1 MSNISKVTSTPGTG
15 PLAGQRSTGQLKVD
29 ELAKLVDL
37 LPVADQVNLAG
48 GSAPAI
54 EFPAVFE
61 KLSTRDKNALKELP
75 PAFVKELLKDVSAN
89 VDAAKLDISSRL
101 LAKAKALVPGEGA
114 KFEPAE
120 AFRVSDAAIAFQVI
134 NDLSPADRA
143 RLEGVSFNRVPSAIL
158 SQAHRGREA
167 DGAAIMDVDKGKG
180 AMGKLGYRLAALFEQ
195 WALTAPLGLMLKAW
209 FPHALA
215 EYRNRT
221 IEIGDA
227 QATRMRE
234 TLTHEIG
241 HQVQFG
247 KEMDLEGINEWA
259 KLSGWKNATGAGSV
273 VFDENG
279 VLRGFD
285 KDVRPTRTNNFVYE
299 NFTEDLTPA
308 KAREVLAD
316 INDPELRREFEQ
328 TLKVKQNLR
337 GAIKEIFGVEA
348 LGYSMTDPLED
359 FAESYRAFYMDPELL
374 VKKAPD
380 KFLFI
385 NAQSR
390 RFAPNQ
396 VQDFFTRSGKD
407 AQKIATALTGTG
419 IAQETVDRIFRS
431 NGIAADAKALGKTA
445 GVELA
450 AARVGSGTAI
460 PAFRQAYMLVQQ
472 KAAERDLAFV
482 SAFTQDPA
490 KALGDLWGKLSPA
503 ERGQFAEEGKRVELV
518 QKMQRG
524 QMSYVS
530 AASQGYRDI
539 EIAAIQQF
547 GRKLLDD
554 GDFRKALQTN
564 PRQALA
570 SVAKNMPPSL
580 LKAVTDPKMQASFKQ
595 FAGTVDRLVAYDNIP
610 LLGGGDMRAAFEKNL
625 ENVNDEALTASLGL
639 LREDPEK
646 MAKVFVGLEQNF
658 LGDKGGG

>member
-1 MSNISKVTSTPGTG
+1 MSNISKLTTTPGTG
-15 PLAGQRSTGQLKVD
+15 PLAPGQRSTGPLKVD

-37 LPVADQVNLAG
+37 LPVEDQVNIAG
-48 GSAPAI
+48 GAAPAI

-61 KLSTRDKNALKELP
+61 KLSARDKNALKELP
-75 PAFVKELLKDVSAN
+75 APFVKELLTGVSAN
-89 VDAAKLDISSRL
+89 VDAAKLEISGRL
-101 LAKAKALVPGEGA
+101 LAKAKGLVPGEGVS
-114 KFEPAE
+114 FEPAE
-120 AFRVSDAAIAFQVI
+120 AFRVSDAAIAFQVL
-134 NDLSPADRA
+134 NDLSRADRA
-143 RLEGVSFNRVPSAIL
+143 RLEGVVFNRVPSAIL
-158 SQAHRGREA
+158 SQAHKGREA
-167 DGAAIMDVDKGKG
+167 DGAAVMEVEGGKG
-180 AMGKLGYRLAALFEQ
+180 LFGKLGYRLAGMFEQ

-215 EYRNRT
+215 EYRNRS
-221 IEIGDA
+221 IDIGDA

-234 TLTHEIG
+234 TLAHEIG

-259 KLSGWKNATGAGSV
+259 KLSGWKSASGAGSV
-273 VFDENG
+273 IVDENG

-308 KAREVLAD
+308 AARAVLAD
-316 INDPELRREFEQ
+316 INDPELKREFEQ

-359 FAESYRAFYMDPELL
+359 FAESFRAFYQDPELL

-390 RFAPNQ
+390 AFAPDQ
-396 VQDFFTRSGKD
+396 VKDLFARSKKD
-407 AQKIATALTGTG
+407 PKAIATTLAGTG
-419 IAQETVDRIFRS
+419 IAQETVDRVFKA
-431 NGIAADAKALGKTA
+431 NGITADVKA
-445 GVELA
+445 LA
-450 AARVGSGTAI
+450 AAAGKEMSKGTGNI
-460 PAFRQAYMLVQQ
+460 PAFRQVYMTVQQ
-472 KAAERDLAFV
+472 KASEKDLAFI

-490 KALGDLWGKLSPA
+490 KALGPIWDKLSPA
-503 ERGQFAEEGKRVELV
+503 ERGQFADQGKRVELV

-530 AASQGYRDI
+530 AATQGYKEI
-539 EIAAIQQF
+539 EVAAIQQF
-547 GRKLLDD
+547 GRKLMDD
-554 GDFRKALQTN
+554 PDFRKALQSN

-570 SVAKNMPPSL
+570 SVAKNMPPALLRSL
-580 LKAVTDPKMQASFKQ
+580 TDPKMQASFKQ
-595 FAGTVDRLVAYDNIP
+595 FAATIDRLVAYDNVP
-610 LLGGGDMRAAFEKNL
+610 LLGGGDLREAFEKNL
-625 ENVNDEALTASLGL
+625 KNVNEEALTASLGVL
-639 LREDPEK
+639 KEDPEK
-646 MAKVFVGLEQNF
+646 MAKIFVGLEQNF

>member
-1 MSNISKVTSTPGTG
+1 MSNIPKVTSTPGTG
-15 PLAGQRSTGQLKVD
+15 PLAGQRNSGPLKVE

-37 LPVADQVNLAG
+37 LPVEDQIAIAG
-48 GSAPAI
+48 GSAAATVELPAI
-54 EFPAVFE
+54 FA
-61 KLSTRDKNALKELP
+61 KLSARDQNALNQLQ
-75 PAFVKELLKDVSAN
+75 PAFVKELLTGVSAN
-89 VDAAKLDISSRL
+89 VDAAKLEVSGRL
-101 LAKAKALVPGEGA
+101 LAKAKALVPGEGVT
-114 KFEPAE
+114 FEPAE

-134 NDLSPADRA
+134 NDLSRADRA
-143 RLEGVSFNRVPSAIL
+143 RIEGVTFNRVPSAIL
-158 SQAHRGREA
+158 SQAHKGREA
-167 DGAAIMDVDKGKG
+167 DGAAIMDIEGGKG
-180 AMGKLGYRLAALFEQ
+180 VLGKLGYRLAALFEA

-215 EYRNRT
+215 EYRNRSIT
-221 IEIGDA
+221 IGDA

-234 TLTHEIG
+234 TLAHEIG

-259 KLSGWKNATGAGSV
+259 KLSGWKSASGAGSV
-273 VFDENG
+273 VVDENG

-308 KAREVLAD
+308 KAREVLAG
-316 INDPELRREFEQ
+316 INDPELKREFEQ

-359 FAESYRAFYMDPELL
+359 FAESFRAFYQDPELL

-390 RFAPNQ
+390 AFAPDQ
-396 VQDFFTRSGKD
+396 VQAFFTRSNKD
-407 AQKIATALTGTG
+407 ARQIATGLAGTG
-419 IAQETVDRIFRS
+419 IAQETVERVFKA
-431 NGIAADAKALGKTA
+431 NGISADAKAL
-445 GVELA
+445 A
-450 AARVGSGTAI
+450 AAAGKELSKGAAGI
-460 PAFRQAYMLVQQ
+460 PAFRQAYMTVQQ
-472 KAAERDLAFV
+472 KATEQDLGFI

-490 KALGDLWGKLSPA
+490 KALGPLWNQLSAA
-503 ERGQFAEEGKRVELV
+503 ERGQFADQGKRVELV

-530 AASQGYRDI
+530 AATQGYKEI
-539 EIAAIQQF
+539 EVAAIQQF
-547 GRKLLDD
+547 GRKLMDD
-554 GDFRKALQTN
+554 GDFRKALQSN

-570 SVAKNMPPSL
+570 SVAKNMPPALLRSL
-580 LKAVTDPKMQASFKQ
+580 TDPKMQSSFKQ
-595 FAGTVDRLVAYDNIP
+595 FAATIDRLIAYDNIP

-625 ENVNDEALTASLGL
+625 EGVNEEALTASLGVL
-639 LREDPEK
+639 KDDPEK
-646 MAKVFVGLEQNF
+646 MAKIFVGLEQNF